1 MKLFAMNNYL
11 RTTSTEDLFHAIE
24 SSAPNPLHR
33 TIVKVGRYRFAGDL
47 FISNIEWSA
56 NSLLQKKG
64 SLKND
69 VSLYNKISLPSKN
82 PRKDDLEINVEGPFE
97 TNRTFDFIEK
107 YRLLNSKML
116 MHFYSHC

>member
-11 RTTSTEDLFHAIE
+11 RTTSTEDLFHVIE
-24 SSAPNPLHR
+24 SSAPYPLHR
-33 TIVKVGRYRFAGDL
+33 TIVKVDRYRFACDV

-56 NSLLQKKG
+56 NSSLLKKG
-64 SLKND
+64 SMKND

-97 TNRTFDFIEK
+97 TNRTFDLIEN
-107 YRLLNSKML
+107 YILLSSKML
-116 MHFYSHC
+116 MHFY